1 MEVTS
6 PGDAARDGG
15 LDEGGREEATKSD
28 LGSPVGTVDD
38 SGGGGGSFN
47 NQGDTGGAWH
57 VWNASC
63 SQWLSLPAS
72 MPPMQ
77 PAAESSSSVAQRGH
91 RVMTDD
97 GIAADDIGGGG
108 G

>member
-47 NQGDTGGAWH
+47 NQGDTGVRCMCGMQAAPSGYLYEC
-57 VWNASC
+57 V
-63 SQWLSLPAS
+63 S
-72 MPPMQ
+72 MP

-97 GIAADDIGGGG
+97 AGIAADDIGGGG